1 MKNLIKKILLQET
14 FKRDWIDSEYED
26 EYPKYKD
33 MIISAIKLDI
43 IASGQSENKIM
54 LFDSDKK
61 VVIDY
66 YGKSKTLYFDYG
78 WAEDIEKLIPWQI
91 YVRHFKYALADF
103 FNDIFPDVL
112 IKDVRG
118 AHIYYD

>member
-1 MKNLIKKILLQET
+1 MKNIIRKILKEE
-14 FKRDWIDSEYED
+14 FGRDWIDSEYAD
-26 EYPKYKD
+26 EYPKYKG
-33 MIISAIKLDI
+33 MFITAIKMEI
-43 IASGQSENKIM
+43 TASGQTEDSI
-54 LFDSDKK
+54 LLGDSD
-61 VVIDY
+61 
-66 YGKSKTLYFDYG
+66 GKILVSYRKPSRTLYFDYG

-118 AHIYYD
+118 AHIYNN